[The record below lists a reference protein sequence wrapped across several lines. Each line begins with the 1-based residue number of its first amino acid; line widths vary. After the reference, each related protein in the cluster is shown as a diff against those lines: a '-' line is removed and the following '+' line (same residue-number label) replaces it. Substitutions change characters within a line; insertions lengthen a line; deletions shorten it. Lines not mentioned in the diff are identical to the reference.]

1 MVRNPVDE
9 GVVGVVGGGLG
20 GGVGGGGGVVGV
32 VGGGGILD
40 ADGGVGDW
48 WPGRKKHR
56 FVGVGGAGK
65 SAGKSVREKMI
76 SDPPRC
82 NPL

>member
-9 GVVGVVGGGLG
+9 GVVGVVVVVVVGGG
-20 GGVGGGGGVVGV
+20 GGVGGGGV
-32 VGGGGILD
+32 VGGIVD

-56 FVGVGGAGK
+56 
-65 SAGKSVREKMI
+65 KMI

>member
-20 GGVGGGGGVVGV
+20 GGVGGGVVVV
-32 VGGGGILD
+32 VGGGGIVD

-56 FVGVGGAGK
+56 FVGVGEAG
-65 SAGKSVREKMI
+65 KMI

>member
-1 MVRNPVDE
+1 VVRNPVDE
-9 GVVGVVGGGLG
+9 GVVGVVVGGLGGGLG
-20 GGVGGGGGVVGV
+20 GGVGGGV
-32 VGGGGILD
+32 VGGGGVGGGGGGIVD

-56 FVGVGGAGK
+56 FVG
-65 SAGKSVREKMI
+65 KSVREKMI

>member
-20 GGVGGGGGVVGV
+20 GGVGGGVV
-32 VGGGGILD
+32 VGGGGGIVD

-56 FVGVGGAGK
+56 
-65 SAGKSVREKMI
+65 KMI

>member
-1 MVRNPVDE
+1 VVRNPVDE

-20 GGVGGGGGVVGV
+20 GGLGGGVGGGV
-32 VGGGGILD
+32 VGGGGVGGGGGGGIVD

-48 WPGRKKHR
+48 WPGR
-56 FVGVGGAGK
+56 
-65 SAGKSVREKMI
+65 KSVREKMI

>member
-1 MVRNPVDE
+1 VVRNPVDE
-9 GVVGVVGGGLG
+9 GVVVV
-20 GGVGGGGGVVGV
+20 VGGGVVGV
-32 VGGGGILD
+32 VGGGGIVD

-56 FVGVGGAGK
+56 FVDVGGAEK
-65 SAGKSVREKMI
+65 SAREKMI

>member
-1 MVRNPVDE
+1 VVRNPVDE

-56 FVGVGGAGK
+56 FVDVGGAEK
-65 SAGKSVREKMI
+65 SAREKMI

>member
-9 GVVGVVGGGLG
+9 GVVGVVGVVGGGLG
-20 GGVGGGGGVVGV
+20 GGVGGGVVVV
-32 VGGGGILD
+32 VGGGGIVD

-56 FVGVGGAGK
+56 
-65 SAGKSVREKMI
+65 KMI